1 MGGGGTYFRPSS
13 SPKPCS
19 SSSASFISLK
29 TDQGRTEVLKLRP
42 DVNREREGKKKREQS
57 QGSGRQVEDP
67 GSNMQLITSRVMHFI
82 FHLHSMVEGKGGRGR
97 EIEGTWR
104 GS

>member
-1 MGGGGTYFRPSS
+1 MGGGGAYFRPSS

-29 TDQGRTEVLKLRP
+29 TDQGRTEVLKLIP
-42 DVNREREGKKKREQS
+42 DVNRERREEKRKQS

-67 GSNMQLITSRVMHFI
+67 GSNKQLITSRMTHFI
-82 FHLHSMVEGKGGRGR
+82 FHLHSMVDGKGGRGR